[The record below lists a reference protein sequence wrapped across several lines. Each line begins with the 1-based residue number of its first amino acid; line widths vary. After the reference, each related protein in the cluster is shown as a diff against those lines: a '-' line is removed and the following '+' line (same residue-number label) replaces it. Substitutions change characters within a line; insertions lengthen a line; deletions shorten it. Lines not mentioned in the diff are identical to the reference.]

1 MQHSGKTTMKPEL
14 ARIETALN
22 QLAHPQP
29 NDRRKTS
36 TTVEQQPDT
45 LAQEQHSP
53 DQKRDP
59 SFSVAVQP
67 FPARKNS
74 SKTPTLPK
82 LKPAKISEH
91 RHAANPALA
100 MTLLKEIEDI
110 VSRWQNELQ
119 AAVRQIQD
127 LYMEGPIIDGW
138 LESHPREA
146 QESMGTVRLA
156 TGDRLMDYVQE
167 VLEQPDE
174 KVTCE
179 TPRTGYRLCGLDGD
193 GQFWSRPCPPDQVA
207 SVSVAIARYQK
218 IKQLINRKE
227 ELESRLSQLSETL
240 IVMHGH
246 LNKD

>member
-1 MQHSGKTTMKPEL
+1 MKPEL
-14 ARIETALN
+14 QRIETALN
-22 QLAHPQP
+22 QLVQP
-29 NDRRKTS
+29 LPTDNPKTS
-36 TTVEQQPDT
+36 ATVGHQTNNLEEGQQHPN
-45 LAQEQHSP
+45 
-53 DQKRDP
+53 QKRDP

-74 SKTPTLPK
+74 GKAPTLPK

-91 RHAANPALA
+91 RHASNPALA
-100 MTLLKEIEDI
+100 MTLLKEIEEI
-110 VSRWQNELQ
+110 VARWQHELQ
-119 AAVRQIQD
+119 ASVRQIQD
-127 LYMEGPIIDGW
+127 LYLEGPIIDGW

-146 QESMGTVRLA
+146 QEDTGTVRLA
-156 TGDRLMDYVQE
+156 KGDHLMDYVTQQ
-167 VLEQPDE
+167 LEQPDE

-227 ELESRLSQLSETL
+227 ELETRLTQLSETL
-240 IVMHGH
+240 VVMHGH

>member
-1 MQHSGKTTMKPEL
+1 MKPEL
-14 ARIETALN
+14 QRIETALN
-22 QLAHPQP
+22 QWTQPQP
-29 NDRRKTS
+29 TDSHETS
-36 TTVEQQPDT
+36 ATVGHQPDILGDT
-45 LAQEQHSP
+45 QQSSQ
-53 DQKRDP
+53 QKRDP
-59 SFSVAVQP
+59 SFSLSVQP

-74 SKTPTLPK
+74 IKTPTLPK

-100 MTLLKEIEDI
+100 MTLLKEIQEI
-110 VSRWQNELQ
+110 VARWQTELQ
-119 AAVRQIQD
+119 TTVRNIQD

-146 QESMGTVRLA
+146 NEEIGSVRPA
-156 TGDRLMDYVQE
+156 QSDRLMDYVAE
-167 VLEQPDE
+167 VLHQPDE

-193 GQFWSRPCPPDQVA
+193 GPPDQVA

-227 ELESRLSQLSETL
+227 ELEARLTQLSETL

-246 LNKD
+246 LSRD